1 MSLDLD
7 KRQRAMLREMGIRLW
22 QPQAVAAEVPGVVAQ
37 PDTQKTAA
45 NAPVSPLTPGALP
58 ALAAAVAPPRPNTA
72 TPPSASNAPPARLPS
87 VETAPASSNA
97 ANATAGNSAWT
108 LGEARVLY
116 AQPAKPAADN
126 GQPAVPGAAARWL
139 LLIETPPSAIE
150 ADPLSGDAG
159 KLLDNMLRVAGL
171 HQSARAVCEPL
182 SRRADAATAANAAP
196 LDSTLAELL
205 KAEKPDVIL
214 IMGRLAAQALLQS
227 TEPLG
232 KLRGRTHQLAGV
244 AAVVTYDAAYL
255 LRSLP
260 DKAKAWDDLC
270 RAQHI
275 AQQAGS
281 AA

>member
-22 QPQAVAAEVPGVVAQ
+22 QPQAVAAEVPGVVA
-37 PDTQKTAA
+37 PA
-45 NAPVSPLTPGALP
+45 
-58 ALAAAVAPPRPNTA
+58 ALAAAAAVASPRPNTA
-72 TPPSASNAPPARLPS
+72 TPPSASTAPPARQPS

-97 ANATAGNSAWT
+97 ANAANTTAGNSAWT

-116 AQPAKPAADN
+116 AQPA
-126 GQPAVPGAAARWL
+126 VPGAAARWL
-139 LLIETPPSAIE
+139 LLIETPPGAAE

-159 KLLDNMLRVAGL
+159 KLLDNMLRAAGL
-171 HQSARAVCEPL
+171 HQSARAVCVPL

-196 LDSTLAELL
+196 LDSALAELL
-205 KAEKPDVIL
+205 KAEKPNVIL

-232 KLRGRTHQLAGV
+232 KLRGRAHQLAGV
-244 AAVVTYDAAYL
+244 TAVVTYDAAYL

-275 AQQAGS
+275 AHQTGS
-281 AA
+281 

>member
-22 QPQAVAAEVPGVVAQ
+22 QPQPVAAEVPGVVA
-37 PDTQKTAA
+37 PAA
-45 NAPVSPLTPGALP
+45 LAA
-58 ALAAAVAPPRPNTA
+58 AAAAAVAPRHNTA
-72 TPPSASNAPPARLPS
+72 TPPSESKATPARQPS
-87 VETAPASSNA
+87 VESAPASSNA
-97 ANATAGNSAWT
+97 ANATAGNSAWS
-108 LGEARVLY
+108 LGEARALY
-116 AQPAKPAADN
+116 AKPAADN

-139 LLIETPPSAIE
+139 LLIETPPGSAE
-150 ADPLSGDAG
+150 ADPLTGDAG
-159 KLLDNMLRVAGL
+159 KLLDNMLRAAGL
-171 HQSARAVCEPL
+171 PQCASAVCMPL
-182 SRRADAATAANAAP
+182 SRRGDATTAAP
-196 LDSTLAELL
+196 LDSALAELL
-205 KAEKPDVIL
+205 KAEKPNVIL

-275 AQQAGS
+275 AHQTGS
-281 AA
+281 

>member
-1 MSLDLD
+1 MSLALD

-22 QPQAVAAEVPGVVAQ
+22 QPQPVAAEVPGVVA
-37 PDTQKTAA
+37 PA
-45 NAPVSPLTPGALP
+45 
-58 ALAAAVAPPRPNTA
+58 ALAAAAAVASPRSNTA
-72 TPPSASNAPPARLPS
+72 TPPSASTAPPARQPS

-97 ANATAGNSAWT
+97 ANAANTTAGNSAWS

-116 AQPAKPAADN
+116 AQPTKPAADN

-139 LLIETPPSAIE
+139 LLIETPPGTIE
-150 ADPLSGDAG
+150 ADPLAGDAG
-159 KLLDNMLRVAGL
+159 KLLDNMLRAAGVP
-171 HQSARAVCEPL
+171 QSASAVCVPL
-182 SRRADAATAANAAP
+182 SRLADAATAGHAEPLEAA
-196 LDSTLAELL
+196 LAELL
-205 KAEKPDVIL
+205 KAKKPDVIL

-232 KLRGRTHQLAGV
+232 KLRGRTHQLPSV

-275 AQQAGS
+275 AHQTGS
-281 AA
+281 

>member
-22 QPQAVAAEVPGVVAQ
+22 QPQPAAEVTGVVA
-37 PDTQKTAA
+37 PTDTSKVSA
-45 NAPVSPLTPGALP
+45 NVSVSPLGSSALP
-58 ALAAAVAPPRPNTA
+58 ASAAAVAPHRLNTA
-72 TPPSASNAPPARLPS
+72 TPSSASNSSPAHRPP
-87 VETAPASSNA
+87 VESAPATAAPSNA
-97 ANATAGNSAWT
+97 ANPTAGNSAWS

-116 AQPAKPAADN
+116 AKPAADN
-126 GQPAVPGAAARWL
+126 GQPAAPGATARWL
-139 LLIETPPSAIE
+139 LLIETPPVAIE
-150 ADPLSGDAG
+150 ADPLAGDAG
-159 KLLDNMLRVAGL
+159 KLLDNMLRAAGL
-171 HQSARAVCEPL
+171 HQSASAVCVPL
-182 SRRADAATAANAAP
+182 SRRADAGNAAP
-196 LDSTLAELL
+196 LDSALAELL

-275 AQQAGS
+275 AFEAGS

>member
-22 QPQAVAAEVPGVVAQ
+22 QPQPAAAEVTGVVASADMQKISANVSAPPLSLAAVVAQ
-37 PDTQKTAA
+37 PRA
-45 NAPVSPLTPGALP
+45 
-58 ALAAAVAPPRPNTA
+58 NTA
-72 TPPSASNAPPARLPS
+72 TPPPASNAPSAHQPS

-97 ANATAGNSAWT
+97 ANTTAGNSAWS
-108 LGEARVLY
+108 LGETRALY
-116 AQPAKPAADN
+116 ANPAKPTADN

-139 LLIETPPSAIE
+139 LLIETPPGTTE
-150 ADPLSGDAG
+150 ADPLAGDAG
-159 KLLDNMLRVAGL
+159 KLLDNMLRAAGL
-171 HQSARAVCEPL
+171 NQSASAVCVPL
-182 SRRADAATAANAAP
+182 SRRLDPVNAGNTAP
-196 LDSTLAELL
+196 LSTALAELL
-205 KAEKPDVIL
+205 KAEKPDVVL